1 MPDPPDPT
9 PSFFSNLHW
18 IPADTI
24 YSVVIVLLLLLA
36 AITTSSESAF
46 FSLNPAEKDKLKA
59 EDSKVSKIILDLLS
73 NPRELIALLLI
84 SINFVNVGIVIL
96 STMILDDVMI
106 GKSETTKFLVEV
118 FGITLMILIT
128 GEVIPKIYGAGNAM
142 KVARVMALPMNYV
155 RRMPPISWL
164 KWLLLNGSS
173 FIGKMGKKSIQISS
187 DELEYAIAITKE
199 ESTSEDEHKLLEGI
213 VKFGKTE
220 ADQIMTPRIEVAAIS
235 EDLKFNEVIRFVI
248 DAGYSRIPVYK
259 ETSDNIIGIIYI
271 KDLLPFLGQTEDFDW
286 KSLLREPFFVP
297 ENKKIDDLLQEFRTI
312 KMHMAIVVDEY
323 GGANGIVTLEDIL
336 EEIVGDI
343 TDEYD
348 EEDIEFKR
356 LDDKNFLFEGRTAL
370 KDFYKVID
378 IDGDA
383 FENDKGASETLGGF
397 IVERSGRIL
406 KNKEFIVHSNVKLSV
421 ESSDKRRIKWIKVE
435 ILSSQD

>member
-1 MPDPPDPT
+1 
-9 PSFFSNLHW
+9 
-18 IPADTI
+18 
-24 YSVVIVLLLLLA
+24 
-36 AITTSSESAF
+36 
-46 FSLNPAEKDKLKA
+46 
-59 EDSKVSKIILDLLS
+59 
-73 NPRELIALLLI
+73 
-84 SINFVNVGIVIL
+84 
-96 STMILDDVMI
+96 
-106 GKSETTKFLVEV
+106 
-118 FGITLMILIT
+118 
-128 GEVIPKIYGAGNAM
+128 
-142 KVARVMALPMNYV
+142 
-155 RRMPPISWL
+155 
-164 KWLLLNGSS
+164 
-173 FIGKMGKKSIQISS
+173 MGKKSIQISS